1 MTKTALIVVTKPNKV
16 LQFLPKIKNCI
27 KNTLYILLL
36 SENKLANTN
45 TQIKKLGSGACFAPS
60 IIQLYKDTLQ
70 LNLDVRILLS
80 GVREPSVSKITT
92 NKRVEVVYMDSLL
105 NKNKRG
111 YLSTLLTNKTLDCD
125 FVSSNEMEDDDITR
139 QNFQTESCKTYNNV
153 VLGGTF
159 DRLHTGHKILLSEAV
174 LHCQK
179 KITVGVTDLEMLKT
193 KKLWELIE
201 PTEVRIKNVLEFLQE
216 IEPRLEYEVVPIKDM
231 FGPTKDDPTFEMIV
245 VSAETVGGSAKVN
258 EVRLRNGLN
267 QLEVH
272 SVPLLPENYKD
283 DEIEEDKVSSGNN
296 RLRLL
301 GTILQP
307 PLKRP
312 NLPVEPYIIGL
323 TGGIAS
329 GKTAVSEY
337 LQTLGAHVINAD
349 KLGHE
354 VYQVGKPTYQNIL
367 TEFGEKVCRQDGS
380 IDRSALGSIV
390 FGDKHKLLKLNSI
403 VWPAIRDLLNERITN
418 FVQTHGKHNIIV
430 FEAALLLQAK
440 WDDYCH
446 EVWTCIVP
454 PEEAIDRITE
464 RDGLSE
470 GQARQRLDSQMSN
483 VEQVRA
489 ANVVFCTLWTKAY
502 TRKQVDRA
510 WIELQQ
516 RTPFSKAANIDD
528 DKDKTATHI
537 ADEKS

>member
-1 MTKTALIVVTKPNKV
+1 MTKTALIVVTRPHAV
-16 LQFLPKIKNCI
+16 LQYLPKIKNCI
-27 KNTLYILLL
+27 KNNLYIFLLP
-36 SENKLANTN
+36 ENKLAMTSNQTR
-45 TQIKKLGSGACFAPS
+45 KLGSGARFAPS

-70 LNLDVRILLS
+70 FNLDVRILLS
-80 GVREPSVSKITT
+80 GLRESLVPKIATS
-92 NKRVEVVYMDSLL
+92 KRVEVVYMDSNL
-105 NKNKRG
+105 NKDKQG
-111 YLSTLLTNKTLDCD
+111 LLSTLITNKSLDCD
-125 FVSSNEMEDDDITR
+125 FITTSEMEDDSNR
-139 QNFQTESCKTYNNV
+139 QNYQTTESLKVYNNV

-179 KITVGVTDLEMLKT
+179 KITVGVTDSEMLKT

-201 PTEVRIKNVLEFLQE
+201 PTEVRIKNVREFLQE
-216 IEPRLEYEVVPIKDM
+216 IEPRLEYEVVSISDM
-231 FGPTKDDPTFEMIV
+231 YGPTKDDPTFEMIV
-245 VSAETVGGSAKVN
+245 VSAETVRGSAKVN
-258 EVRLRNGLN
+258 EVRVQNGLN

-272 SVPLLPENYKD
+272 SVPLLPENHKD

-307 PLKRP
+307 PLQRP
-312 NLPVEPYIIGL
+312 NLSVKPYIIGL

-354 VYQVGKPTYQNIL
+354 VYQVGKPAYQNIL
-367 TEFGEKVCRQDGS
+367 TEFGDSVCCDDGS
-380 IDRSALGSIV
+380 INRSALGSIV
-390 FGDKHKLLKLNSI
+390 FEDKDKLLKLNSI
-403 VWPAIRDLLNERITN
+403 VWPAIRDLLNERIKH
-418 FVQTHGKHNIIV
+418 FVENHGTHNIIV

-440 WDDYCH
+440 WDDCCH

-454 PEEAIDRITE
+454 PEEAIERMAK

-470 GQARQRLDSQMSN
+470 ERARQRLDSQMSN

-516 RTPFSKAANIDD
+516 RLPFTNTAQDD
-528 DKDKTATHI
+528 DHN
-537 ADEKS
+537 S